1 MGINANFDTFISENL
16 EKMNE
21 EEFSNFSDFWK
32 VKIAPLLWSVK
43 LPSDQVSAS
52 AYLPEE
58 FEKAYWIGFGGG
70 ERHPDFVITALYNGW
85 RKEIE
90 AMGRI
95 LTHDQASRFRRYA
108 GTVNHDTVESERRLL
123 MDGVMKKV
131 SERVS
136 AERADIERKAELRR
150 NTRLVRLTTNDIKS
164 LLDLID
170 KSEHGDSMYELR
182 GKLNDSLIRAS
193 KK

>member
-1 MGINANFDTFISENL
+1 MPNVIFDTFIRENL
-16 EKMNE
+16 EKMNK

-32 VKIAPLLWSVK
+32 VKIAPLLRSVK
-43 LPSDQVSAS
+43 WPSDQVSAS
-52 AYLPEE
+52 VYLPEE
-58 FEKAYWIGFGGG
+58 FEKAYWIGFAGG
-70 ERHPDFVITALYNGW
+70 ERHPDFVIAALYNGW

-95 LTHDQASRFRRYA
+95 MTHEQSSRFRRYA
-108 GTVNHDTVESERRLL
+108 ETVNPDTVESERRLM

-131 SERVS
+131 LERVS

-150 NTRLVRLTTNDIKS
+150 NTRLVRLTTGEIQRILDMIDNSDLADS
-164 LLDLID
+164 L
-170 KSEHGDSMYELR
+170 HELR
-182 GKLNDSLIRAS
+182 GKLNDSLTRGS